1 MLCRSGLRD
10 NPRHWTV
17 GRRPRLLGGLFGEFA
32 RCVCLGGVLGLLA
45 LPELGCRGSTPP
57 GNPPPTPPT
66 SLSTAPGDSASDVM
80 PLCPSAEGT
89 AFEADVPRAT
99 EDPNKRA
106 LLIGINDYEYDDIPD
121 LKGTHND
128 VAAMHDVLVRR
139 FGFAESN
146 VMELLDGKATRDG
159 IFTAIRSHLLQAANS
174 SSVVVLYFS
183 GHGSQMRDASREEAD
198 GWDETLVTQ
207 DSSHAGSG
215 ENRDISDDE
224 VKGILSEL
232 AAKAG
237 QVTMVSDSC
246 HSGTVARSLTGTPR
260 LAPPDERA
268 APSARSRYPNQS
280 TAGLFTPTARYALIS
295 GARADEYSYEKK
307 LDGETRGALTY
318 YLVTNLWRARADWTY
333 RDVMARVA
341 ADVTTNFPAQH
352 PQLEGLGQDTELFGR
367 REWTVQPTVDASVSN
382 GVIQLSVGAIH
393 GATAGSEF
401 GVYLPGTKRFPP
413 NAPIKVALVN
423 VGTTTSTARVV
434 SGAGTIM
441 PGSRAV
447 QLSTRY
453 AGARLTVHLGQ
464 GADGPTLTDVRE
476 RLKKQSQVELVDD
489 ATRSGLRVTEQAG
502 AVRIDQGTD
511 GFSTLVPAAGT
522 SAITA
527 QQATKQIL
535 AWAKWTSIHQ
545 LESPHGPGNRQS
557 PARLDVVAAQTP
569 VKVGQTVRL
578 RVKST
583 AEAPLYMSL
592 LALSYDGGI
601 SVIFPVRGAVEQLA
615 PGQTWE
621 REVVTSLSDQ
631 RREVAYDRVKLFVSD
646 QPHDL
651 RFLEQEPQPEMQLP
665 RTRSTGMHCVLPFES
680 QLGTSALG
688 ITRGLTPAPSASTV
702 GWYTEEAVVAI
713 APLP

>member
-1 MLCRSGLRD
+1 MLGD
-10 NPRHWTV
+10 FV
-17 GRRPRLLGGLFGEFA
+17 
-32 RCVCLGGVLGLLA
+32 RCVRAAGVLGLLA
-45 LPELGCRGSTPP
+45 LPRLGCAGSTPA
-57 GNPPPTPPT
+57 GNPPPTPST
-66 SLSTAPGDSASDVM
+66 TLSTVTGYSSSDGASSDAV
-80 PLCPSAEGT
+80 PLCPSPGDT
-89 AFEADVPRAT
+89 AFDADVPRAT

-106 LLIGINDYEYDDIPD
+106 LLVGINDYKYDDIPD

-139 FGFAESN
+139 FGFAEGN
-146 VMELLDGKATRDG
+146 IMELLDGKATRDG
-159 IFTAIRSHLLQAANS
+159 IFAAIRSHLLRPANS

-183 GHGSQMRDASREEAD
+183 GHGSQKRDASREEAD

-207 DSSHAGSG
+207 DSSHVGSG

-224 VKGILSEL
+224 IKGILSEL

-268 APSARSRYPNQS
+268 TPPARSRYPNQA

-318 YLVTNLWRARADWTY
+318 YLVTSLWKARPDWTY

-341 ADVTTNFPAQH
+341 ADVTASFPAQH

-367 REWTVQPTVDASVSN
+367 REWAVQPTVDAWVSN
-382 GVIQLSVGAIH
+382 GIIQLSVGAIH
-393 GATAGSEF
+393 GATTGSEF
-401 GVYLPGTKRFPP
+401 GVYPPGTKRFPT
-413 NAPIKVALVN
+413 NAPIKVALLDVS
-423 VGTTTSTARVV
+423 TTTSTARVV
-434 SGAGTIM
+434 SGVGAIT

-453 AGARLTVHLGQ
+453 ASTRLAIHLGP
-464 GADGPTLTDVRE
+464 GADGPILTDVRE
-476 RLKKQSQVELVDD
+476 RLKRQPQVELVDED
-489 ATRSGLRVTEQAG
+489 ARAMLRVSEQAG

-511 GFSTLVPAAGT
+511 GFSTLVPAGGSA
-522 SAITA
+522 AITA
-527 QQATKQIL
+527 QQATKRIL
-535 AWAKWTSIHQ
+535 AWAKWTSIHH
-545 LESPHGPGNRQS
+545 LESPYGPGNRQA
-557 PARLDVVAAQTP
+557 PARLEVVAAQTP
-569 VKVGQTVRL
+569 VRVGQSVRL
-578 RVKST
+578 RVKSAADT
-583 AEAPLYMSL
+583 PLYMSL

-621 REVVTSLSDQ
+621 REVVTSLSDH
-631 RREVAYDRVKLFVSD
+631 RRDVAYDRVKLFVSD

-651 RFLEQEPQPEMQLP
+651 RFLEQEPQPEMQFP
-665 RTRSTGMHCVLPFES
+665 RTRSTGMQCVLPFES

-688 ITRGLTPAPSASTV
+688 ITRGLTPAPSASTLN
-702 GWYTEEAVVAI
+702 WYTEEAVVAI